1 MSESRPAPHPDSPED
16 LASRKLPLVQLEIA
30 WFRIHKSQYSPL
42 YYGYSGRNR
51 FDAPKGEYGVMYV
64 GADSCGCFIETFGWQ
79 TGYQVVAISE
89 LRLYSMS
96 QLQSQRQLS
105 LVDLTGSGLARI
117 GADARLCN
125 GEHRL
130 AQKWALS
137 LWSHPENVD
146 GIYYRARHDPSRYCA
161 AIFDRAQADITIAQT
176 QSCWSDDFRETL
188 AYILDTYEFGLV

>member
-1 MSESRPAPHPDSPED
+1 
-16 LASRKLPLVQLEIA
+16 
-30 WFRIHKSQYSPL
+30 
-42 YYGYSGRNR
+42 
-51 FDAPKGEYGVMYV
+51 
-64 GADSCGCFIETFGWQ
+64 
-79 TGYQVVAISE
+79 
-89 LRLYSMS
+89 MS